1 MAVKNSTPPLTIVSQ
16 WWTGRGEP
24 TAWLVLVE
32 WAMGVD
38 LDELLIK
45 TSRTFALAIPLLPE
59 PTRRAVS
66 VAYLLFR
73 IADTF
78 EDATTWPRTERIAA
92 LHAFSKLIQEPP
104 PRVGLAAATAQWL
117 SRPPCSHDGYL
128 ELLRRTPEVV
138 AELDTM
144 TSGAREILIR
154 HTVRTAEGMAGVVA
168 RADEAGNLRLA
179 SIQELKDYCYI
190 VAGIVGELLTDCFLH
205 DEPRLQAIAPVL
217 HRNMAAFGEALQ
229 LVNILKDAG
238 DDARDGRV
246 YLPADVDRA
255 EVFAIARRDLE
266 QSFEY
271 VAALQSA
278 SAPEGFLAFTALP
291 ARLAHQALSAIEQR
305 GPGAKVPR
313 AEVALLMEQ
322 LQSDL
327 AAGRKLSASV

>member
-1 MAVKNSTPPLTIVSQ
+1 MS
-16 WWTGRGEP
+16 
-24 TAWLVLVE
+24 
-32 WAMGVD
+32 VD
-38 LDELLIK
+38 LDDLLIK

-78 EDATTWPRTERIAA
+78 EDATTWPSSERIAA
-92 LHAFSKLIQEPP
+92 LHAFAKLIQEPP
-104 PRVGLAAATAQWL
+104 PRANLIAATKQWL
-117 SRPPCSHDGYL
+117 VRPPCEHDGYL
-128 ELLRRTPEVV
+128 ELLKLTPEVV

-144 TSGAREILIR
+144 ASGTREILIR
-154 HTVRTAEGMAGVVA
+154 HTVRTAEGMAGVVS

-205 DEPRLQAIAPVL
+205 DAPELQAIAPTL
-217 HRNMAAFGEALQ
+217 QRNMAAFGEALQ

-246 YLPADVDRA
+246 YLPPKVDRA
-255 EVFAIARRDLE
+255 EVFALARKDLE

-271 VAALQSA
+271 VTALQNA
-278 SAPEGFLAFTALP
+278 NAPQGFLAFTALP
-291 ARLAHQALSAIEQR
+291 ARLAHQALTAIEQR

-327 AAGRKLSASV
+327 AAGRNLSANV

>member
-1 MAVKNSTPPLTIVSQ
+1 M
-16 WWTGRGEP
+16 
-24 TAWLVLVE
+24 
-32 WAMGVD
+32 D
-38 LDELLIK
+38 LDDLLTK

-78 EDATTWPRTERIAA
+78 EDATTWPSSERIAA
-92 LHAFSKLIQEPP
+92 LHAFSKLIQQPQP
-104 PRVGLAAATAQWL
+104 HAALTAATAQWMKK
-117 SRPPCSHDGYL
+117 PPCAHEGYL
-128 ELLRRTPEVV
+128 ELLRLTPDVV

-144 TSGAREILIR
+144 APGTREILIR
-154 HTVRTAEGMAGVVA
+154 HTVRTAEGMAGVVS

-205 DEPRLQAIAPVL
+205 DAPELQAIAATL
-217 HRNMAAFGEALQ
+217 QQNMAAFGEALQ

-246 YLPADVDRA
+246 YLPRDVDRA
-255 EVFAIARRDLE
+255 EVFALARKDLE
-266 QSFEY
+266 QSFAY
-271 VAALQSA
+271 VSALQTA
-278 SAPEGFLAFTALP
+278 KAPQGFLAFTALP
-291 ARLAHQALSAIEQR
+291 ARLAHQALTAIEQR

-313 AEVALLMEQ
+313 AEVATLMEQ

-327 AAGRKLSASV
+327 AAGRSLTL